1 MRPQVMEEVIKMI
14 KKYLNSKWWHLTAA
28 AASIATVGY
37 VVYIAY
43 AYHVIMT
50 WFLIASLFM
59 SVYEIVKFAA
69 HHKKA

>member
-1 MRPQVMEEVIKMI
+1 MI

-28 AASIATVGY
+28 ITSIATVGY

-59 SVYEIVKFAA
+59 SGYEIWKFAT
-69 HHKKA
+69 HHKTA